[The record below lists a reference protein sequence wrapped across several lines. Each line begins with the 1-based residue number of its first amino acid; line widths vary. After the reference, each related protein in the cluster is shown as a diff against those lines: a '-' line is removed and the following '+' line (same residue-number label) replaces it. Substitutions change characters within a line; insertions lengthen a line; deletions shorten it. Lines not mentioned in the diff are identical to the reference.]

1 VNLFEE
7 NVMLRKITL
16 VTLIVLL
23 AAGAVHAQGPVAGE
37 DGIGDPYFPD
47 LGNGG
52 YDALHYTLDLTADI
66 ENNTLS
72 GTVTM
77 DATAE
82 EDLRTFNL
90 DFAGF
95 EVSEVAVNGHA
106 VDWDRQGSEL
116 IVVPLTPVP
125 AGEFSVSVTYSGTPQ
140 PQRSTAIPIEVG
152 WNNYGTGAYVAS
164 EPDGAENWYPVND
177 HPLDKATYTIRI
189 TVAQPYVVAANGLLE
204 DTIDN
209 GDGTTTYVWES
220 SYPIASYLV
229 TVGIDDY
236 VMQTQEGPDGLPIRN
251 FFPPEIADQAEIDFV
266 KTPDMIAFYSEAFG
280 PYPFEAYGVVVADVD
295 LGFALETQT
304 LTLFARSWV
313 TDFGDIEEAVAHELA
328 HQWFGDSVSLASWP
342 DIWLN
347 EGFATY
353 ASWLWF
359 EHSRGAAYLDRVV
372 EQTYAS
378 IAGAPPMAVIAPG
391 KAPAGDLFNAG
402 VYYRGALVLHALRE
416 QVGDDTFFEILRT
429 YYERFAYGNASI
441 EDFTA
446 LAEEISGEDLGA
458 FFEGWLLDDVM
469 PDIPSM
475 GLSAAQ

>member
-1 VNLFEE
+1 
-7 NVMLRKITL
+7 MLRKITL

-52 YDALHYTLDLTADI
+52 YNALHYTLDLTADV

-82 EDLRTFNL
+82 ADLRTFNL

-95 EVSEVAVNGHA
+95 EVSNVAVNGHA
-106 VDWDRQGSEL
+106 VDWDRKGSEL

-125 AGEFSVSVTYSGTPQ
+125 AGEFSVSVTYSGIPQ
-140 PQRSTAIPIEVG
+140 PLRSSAVPIEVG
-152 WNNYGTGAYVAS
+152 WNNYGTGSYVAS
-164 EPDGAENWYPVND
+164 EPDGAQNWYPVND

-189 TVAQPYVVAANGLLE
+189 TVALPYVVAANGVLE

-220 SYPIASYLV
+220 SHPMASYLV

-251 FFPPEIADQAEIDFV
+251 FFPPEIAEEAQIDFST
-266 KTPDMIAFYSEAFG
+266 TPDMIAFYSETFG

-313 TDFGDIEEAVAHELA
+313 TEFGDIEEAVAHELA
-328 HQWFGDSVSLASWP
+328 HQWFGNSVSLASWP

-359 EHSRGAAYLDRVV
+359 EHSQGATYLDSVV
-372 EQTYAS
+372 EQVYAS
-378 IAGAPPMAVIAPG
+378 IAGSPPMAVTPPG
-391 KAPAGDLFNAG
+391 KAPAGDLFNFG

-429 YYERFAYGNASI
+429 YYERFAYANASI

-458 FFEGWLLDDVM
+458 FFEGWLRDDVM

-475 GLSAAQ
+475 GLSAAVTQ